1 MYLIAQ
7 FRVKFHTIRQI
18 CKSTISRIKRKPLHK
33 PLRSEKNVVK
43 HSLHF
48 GNSCLELKKSKFVA
62 DTSAMSKRHISLK
75 DLAREIGVSI
85 STVSRALNNHP
96 DISPELTKRIKKLAE
111 ELNYTPNPLAMGLLK
126 QATRMIGVIVP
137 DLVTH
142 FYSSIISGIEQVAE
156 ENGYYILIASSNET
170 LKKEIDSVGNFMNTR
185 VEGLIV
191 CLSQET
197 SQFEHFDRLIK
208 NNIPLVFFD
217 RVCRT
222 SEVPTVVVNNV
233 EAAEKITRHFYE
245 NGFRRIACIA
255 GPDHLNI
262 SQERTQGYLS
272 GLKSCGLE
280 FHPEWF
286 EKCNMSADDAI
297 RATARLLDLP
307 EKPDAILT
315 INDTVAFA
323 TMKEIKRR
331 GLRIPEDIAM
341 VGFADEYHAT
351 LVDPELSS
359 MSHPT
364 FEMGQEAARLFFKQI
379 ENPDAKPEQ
388 VVLNT
393 TLVVRKSSVR

>member
-1 MYLIAQ
+1 ME
-7 FRVKFHTIRQI
+7 KG
-18 CKSTISRIKRKPLHK
+18 KSH
-33 PLRSEKNVVK
+33 V
-43 HSLHF
+43 
-48 GNSCLELKKSKFVA
+48 
-62 DTSAMSKRHISLK
+62 SLK

-96 DISPELTKRIKKLAE
+96 DISQAMTLKIQKLAS

-156 ENGYYILIASSNET
+156 EKGYYILIASSNEK
-170 LKKEIDSVGNFMNTR
+170 LQKEIKAVENLLKTR

-197 SQFEHFDRLIK
+197 LNYEHFDRLIN

-222 SEVPTVVVNNV
+222 DKVPSVVVDNV
-233 EAAEKITRHFYE
+233 EAAKKITCHFYE
-245 NGFRRIACIA
+245 NGFRRIAYIA

-262 SQERTQGYLS
+262 SQERTLGYLS

-280 FHPEWF
+280 FHPEWLV
-286 EKCNMSADDAI
+286 KCNLSSKDAFE
-297 RATARLLDLP
+297 ATACLLDLP
-307 EKPDAILT
+307 ERPDAIFG

-323 TMKEIKRR
+323 AMKEIKSR
-331 GLRIPEDIAM
+331 GLRIPEDIAL
-341 VGFADEYHAT
+341 VGFTDEFHSTVVEPALT
-351 LVDPELSS
+351 SV
-359 MSHPT
+359 MHPT
-364 FEMGQEAARLFFKQI
+364 FEIGQEAARLFFNRI
-379 ENPDAKPEQ
+379 ENPDGEPIQ

-393 TLVVRKSSVR
+393 KLVVRKSSVK